1 MLGSF
6 KHKRAFIV
14 PGGNKQETD
23 IPILLHEKTI
33 KIFMISDSISL
44 FAASTYV
51 LIFLGILTSRYVEA
65 DFLWSLPT
73 KLVIELSTLF
83 ISIAAIVVKCCV
95 TVMITMDKRLEYV
108 VPIILLASV
117 PVSLF
122 MLLQF
127 PLLVQIFR
135 STYGSGIFKRN
146 MKPWL

>member
-1 MLGSF
+1 M
-6 KHKRAFIV
+6 
-14 PGGNKQETD
+14 
-23 IPILLHEKTI
+23 
-33 KIFMISDSISL
+33 
-44 FAASTYV
+44 
-51 LIFLGILTSRYVEA
+51 
-65 DFLWSLPT
+65 
-73 KLVIELSTLF
+73 
-83 ISIAAIVVKCCV
+83 VVTCCV

-146 MKPWL
+146 MKPRL